1 MRVETTSNR
10 VLIRTL
16 RGEPAAEADTAFLL
30 DWARRDGDADALVG
44 GLGAVAAAR
53 MLVDE
58 AATARTL
65 IEELVDVN
73 WAEANITRARL
84 LPIVTRWR
92 SAPGPRRL
100 PSGSEAR
107 CLPTCRRLARP
118 C

>member
-1 MRVETTSNR
+1 MS
-10 VLIRTL
+10 
-16 RGEPAAEADTAFLL
+16 PAEADTAFLL

-84 LPIVTRWR
+84 LPIVTGVAVR
-92 SAPGPRRL
+92 AGATEAAQRL
-100 PSGSEAR
+100 GGA